1 MKRREVKSNGKKER
15 YTHLNEDFQR
25 IERRDKKAFLSDQ
38 CKEIKENNRNG
49 KGVHQGCI
57 LSRCL
62 VNLYAEYIMRNVG
75 LEKMQAEIKISGRNI
90 KASDIQMTLPL
101 WQKVKKT

>member
-1 MKRREVKSNGKKER
+1 MNAE
-15 YTHLNEDFQR
+15 FQR

-62 VNLYAEYIMRNVG
+62 VNLYAEYIRRNTGLDEAQVTIKIARRNVNS
-75 LEKMQAEIKISGRNI
+75 LRYA
-90 KASDIQMTLPL
+90 DDTTLMT
-101 WQKVKKT
+101 